1 MVKAS
6 IAGSSLGSSMVAG
19 GKRKNG
25 HKRNCGCHFCENMT
39 KKAQRNGYE
48 QDLERANEKKRGGPK
63 KKNGHRLDCGCPI
76 CQNMMN
82 SKKSQG
88 SKYGKKTKKYRG
100 GKVSVE
106 CGDINT
112 VTGKI
117 ECHEA
122 FIRELTELGTEL
134 TTAAADQPLVAA
146 AADQPLVAA
155 AAAVNTEINKVKA
168 AEATAAEA
176 LTAITALTAPP
187 TPTSSSTPPTPPS
200 LMTTDST
207 KPIVKDIIAK
217 LTALKNITNRADVD
231 GGGSRKRRRTK
242 KRRGSRR
249 R

>member
-117 ECHEA
+117 ECHES
-122 FIRELTELGTEL
+122 FIRELTELGTDL
-134 TTAAADQPLVAA
+134 TTAAAR

-155 AAAVNTEINKVKA
+155 AAAVNTEINKVKTA
-168 AEATAAEA
+168 TATAAEA
-176 LTAITALTAPP
+176 LTAITALTPPP
-187 TPTSSSTPPTPPS
+187 TPTSSSTPPPPPS
-200 LMTTDST
+200 LMTTEST
-207 KPIVKDIIAK
+207 KKIVNDIIAK
-217 LTALKNITNRADVD
+217 LTALKNITGRVDVD

>member
-122 FIRELTELGTEL
+122 FIRELTELGTDL
-134 TTAAADQPLVAA
+134 TTAAAAA
-146 AADQPLVAA
+146 LSTE
-155 AAAVNTEINKVKA
+155 AAAVVAEINKVKA
-168 AEATAAEA
+168 VTVTAEAA
-176 LTAITALTAPP
+176 LITITSIASPP
-187 TPTSSSTPPTPPS
+187 PPPTSSTSTPTPPTPPS

>member
-146 AADQPLVAA
+146 AA
-155 AAAVNTEINKVKA
+155 AVNTEINKVKA

-176 LTAITALTAPP
+176 LTAITALTALTAPP
-187 TPTSSSTPPTPPS
+187 TPTSSSTPPPPPS
-200 LMTTDST
+200 LMTTEST
-207 KPIVKDIIAK
+207 KKIVNDIIAK
-217 LTALKNITNRADVD
+217 LTALKNITGRVDVD

>member
-100 GKVSVE
+100 GDVSVK
-106 CGDINT
+106 CGDIDLT
-112 VTGKI
+112 TGKI

-122 FIRELTELGTEL
+122 FILELTELEKKLTKEAAEGNNEEKKSSARRVTEQVVNVI
-134 TTAAADQPLVAA
+134 TAATPE
-146 AADQPLVAA
+146 
-155 AAAVNTEINKVKA
+155 AVK
-168 AEATAAEA
+168 TAATEA
-176 LTAITALTAPP
+176 LVVLNSLISSA
-187 TPTSSSTPPTPPS
+187 TSSSVTPS
-200 LMTTDST
+200 LMTTEST
-207 KPIVKDIIAK
+207 AKIVNDIIAK